1 MIKPDSKKIL
11 NWEET
16 IKLCNNNAE
25 LAKELIQMLRN
36 DLPQQKQILLTA
48 SEKND
53 LRMVRDIIHQILG
66 SCSYISLPELK
77 EKAQL
82 LHDALHLNETDFQK
96 KQKAFIEAI
105 NATITSPLLR
115 QHIST

>member
-1 MIKPDSKKIL
+1 MIESNSTKIL
-11 NWEET
+11 NWDET
-16 IKLCNNNAE
+16 IKLCNNNEE
-25 LAKELIQMLRN
+25 LAKELIHMLKN

-77 EKAQL
+77 EKAQS
-82 LHDALHLNETDFQK
+82 LHDALHLNETDFK
-96 KQKAFIEAI
+96 EKQKALIHAI
-105 NATITSPLLR
+105 NAVI
-115 QHIST
+115 IST